1 MTKQAS
7 SFSHKQRKIEG
18 KIEKIVKE
26 NRDKMSSYKE
36 MSNFE
41 SVGIV
46 SNHSIKKMFVM
57 NIEQG
62 NETYINPDLS
72 VENLP

>member
-46 SNHSIKKMFVM
+46 SNHSIKKMSVM
-57 NIEQG
+57 NKQDPLIKLHSHARD
-62 NETYINPDLS
+62 YL
-72 VENLP
+72 